1 MLAGAAQGSAS
12 AWTCRYADLVRHVE
26 VVYPQ
31 APASSPCE
39 VVYRKPTEQ
48 EPDRTLW
55 QAQQNGDFCVRK
67 AVELARRLESW
78 GWQCTG
84 GPSRSTPAGP
94 EQPAAMPTPEAVPRY
109 TPAVADDAEDVQ
121 QSGYFVSVADYL
133 AFDRASRLAFVSGVV
148 DSRLRLWRWD
158 LLAAGYNGSSPDPGF
173 ADWRAAHVARLD
185 ACAGRYTL
193 PELVREFE
201 QYLSTTGPDRGR
213 DKREESAATQLQ
225 AFLAWF
231 CRLHG

>member
-1 MLAGAAQGSAS
+1 MLVGAAQGAAS
-12 AWTCRYADLVRHVE
+12 AWTCRYADLVRQVE
-26 VVYPQ
+26 VVYSQ
-31 APASSPCE
+31 APASPPCA

-48 EPDRTLW
+48 VPDRTLW
-55 QAQQNGDFCVRK
+55 QAQQNSDFCVRK
-67 AVELARRLESW
+67 ATDLVQRLESW
-78 GWQCTG
+78 GWQCADD
-84 GPSRSTPAGP
+84 PSRPAPAGP
-94 EQPAAMPTPEAVPRY
+94 EQPAAMSVPD
-109 TPAVADDAEDVQ
+109 PAPSYMPAPADAADDAQ
-121 QSGYFVSVADYL
+121 QSGFFVSVADYL

-158 LLAAGYNGSSPDPGF
+158 LLAAGYNGSSPNPAF

-185 ACAGRYTL
+185 ACAGRYAL

-201 QYLSTTGPDRGR
+201 QYLSTTGPERGR
-213 DKREESAATQLQ
+213 NKQDESAATQLQ